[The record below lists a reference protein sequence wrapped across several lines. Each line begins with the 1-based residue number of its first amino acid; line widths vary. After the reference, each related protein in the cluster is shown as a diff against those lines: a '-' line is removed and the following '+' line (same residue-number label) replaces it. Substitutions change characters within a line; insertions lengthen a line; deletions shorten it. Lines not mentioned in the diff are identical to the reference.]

1 MFLALKAVF
10 SATTRVSVPSV
21 TLDLLSTAKRT
32 VLHVLGIVSTVT
44 LPGLI
49 SVLYSVKKDS
59 IWIMDSVRSVEK
71 NVRSVLQQ
79 IIAPNARLDLL

>member
-21 TLDLLSTAKRT
+21 TLGLLSTAKRT

-59 IWIMDSVRSVEK
+59 IWIMVSVRSVEK

>member
-49 SVLYSVKKDS
+49 SVFYSVKKDS